1 MLLREQISVSINS
14 FQECLTSFRQITLYS
29 CKESDH
35 QSVAGMHT
43 LMCIVI
49 LNSGM
54 CSVDSCIVSDMHRLP
69 SRGNCLEWDSM
80 PTVWVA
86 VLIPQVS
93 IPFQRAQGAQVWG
106 SGNVSISSLD
116 SVLSSNGNGAHHL
129 LGPWLLV
136 SPSWRT
142 INAVLHQQSLL
153 CTHCIFCR
161 QRFLKI

>member
-1 MLLREQISVSINS
+1 MLLHEQISVSINS

-35 QSVAGMHT
+35 QSVVGMHT

-93 IPFQRAQGAQVWG
+93 VPFQRRRELRCGAVG
-106 SGNVSISSLD
+106 ISPY
-116 SVLSSNGNGAHHL
+116 HHL
-129 LGPWLLV
+129 IVYSHQMETEHVTCWGHGFWFPHLGE
-136 SPSWRT
+136 
-142 INAVLHQQSLL
+142 Q
-153 CTHCIFCR
+153 
-161 QRFLKI
+161 